1 VFWMH
6 RMDDDYEVIKDA
18 GMCPQLSM
26 LPSEYVKRNCY
37 VTCEADEKCLPLA
50 LAEVGD
56 THVLMATDY
65 PHFDS
70 SFPKTVSGIRE
81 RPDIS
86 PKQKKLILEDN
97 ALNLLHM

>member
-1 VFWMH
+1 
-6 RMDDDYEVIKDA
+6 
-18 GMCPQLSM
+18 
-26 LPSEYVKRNCY
+26 
-37 VTCEADEKCLPLA
+37 LA
-50 LAEVGD
+50 LAEVGE

-70 SFPKTVSGIRE
+70 TFPKTVSGIRE

-97 ALNLLHM
+97 ALDLIHM